1 MPILVLL
8 WNSPIIKQLPCVYR
22 LQTRLFLCKSH
33 CVSLSTNNAS
43 KNTNYRNYCRLCVS
57 LGVSRAAHWAVLLTH
72 QGWSPISD
80 ISLEV
85 LWLRLVVIVI
95 IVYVYW
101 DFAMVLM
108 MTMMKK
114 EDVTEPLNCYFYP
127 TLLQS
132 FKIQLKWVHLVSPSS
147 LPFCEFYYSKYLGAF
162 SGSSP

>member
-108 MTMMKK
+108 MMKK
-114 EDVTEPLNCYFYP
+114 EDVTEVPAQPVSTTKLWFLLNLASIFQNTIEMGP
-127 TLLQS
+127 FSISLLFTFLRVLLFQVFGS
-132 FKIQLKWVHLVSPSS
+132 F
-147 LPFCEFYYSKYLGAF
+147 
-162 SGSSP
+162 